1 VLQLTERRFC
11 LDEMTLEASV
21 ESSRTTSAALSTDE
35 LLWWVMGMVGK
46 VDYTA
51 VISMRPD
58 QGYVSL
64 VSFWFLLLLLFLP
77 FSSYTFHPFR
87 RGCGLWNHPTL
98 GSRGR
103 GWLGGALVGR
113 RGEEEERCRQEVGL
127 QENAG
132 PRRIGETPKGTG
144 KGGVATAVLS

>member
-1 VLQLTERRFC
+1 
-11 LDEMTLEASV
+11 M

-35 LLWWVMGMVGK
+35 LLRRVMGMVGK
-46 VDYTA
+46 VDYT
-51 VISMRPD
+51 VVVPMRPD
-58 QGYVSL
+58 QGYMSL

-77 FSSYTFHPFR
+77 FSSYPFHPFR
-87 RGCGLWNHPTL
+87 RGCGLWNHLTL

-132 PRRIGETPKGTG
+132 PRRIGEAPQGIG
-144 KGGVATAVLS
+144 KGGVATTVLS